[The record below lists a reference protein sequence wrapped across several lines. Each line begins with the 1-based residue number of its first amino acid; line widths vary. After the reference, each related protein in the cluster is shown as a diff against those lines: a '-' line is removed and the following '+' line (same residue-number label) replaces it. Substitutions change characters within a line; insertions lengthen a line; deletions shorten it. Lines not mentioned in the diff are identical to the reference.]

1 MIVKDRF
8 TDVIAKNAKGEYI
21 YYYRCSTYKN
31 APKIQCSAHT
41 IREEILI
48 DILQYILK
56 LFLSIFL
63 EEKEMYFSRQNAI
76 ETLQKTLQQQEK
88 KYIQGRKRML
98 QLFSKDIITE
108 SEWTEYCNTEEEIL
122 KKIKQQLASQKKEVS
137 NTEKLLINRIL
148 VQYFIDTIY
157 IKEQK
162 EIEIVF
168 AFSNPFLL

>member
-1 MIVKDRF
+1 
-8 TDVIAKNAKGEYI
+8 
-21 YYYRCSTYKN
+21 
-31 APKIQCSAHT
+31 
-41 IREEILI
+41 
-48 DILQYILK
+48 
-56 LFLSIFL
+56 
-63 EEKEMYFSRQNAI
+63 
-76 ETLQKTLQQQEK
+76 
-88 KYIQGRKRML
+88 ML